1 MTIYMTR
8 MRCLSKSDYLSTHPL
23 LFENWSNGQVQK
35 LSIPNHRRLPCF
47 DPPLPSEIPKC
58 VTPPP
63 PCPQNSII
71 MNPPPLQNFRFFLEV
86 HFQLSNAYMNKR
98 TWIYASSRLRSSGAR
113 WQALLF
119 SEKKNLP
126 LVARL
131 CKLLF
136 KSEFG
141 YKNKPTYGNFTP
153 LSLFSCAVLTFT
165 KQNSSNSDGG
175 PNA

>member
-1 MTIYMTR
+1 MWAWS
-8 MRCLSKSDYLSTHPL
+8 LFSLSTFYSLNPNSNDINDNLHYSHEVSIKKRL
-23 LFENWSNGQVQK
+23 LIDASSCLRIDQMGRSRNYPYPTTDGFHV
-35 LSIPNHRRLPCF
+35 LTPPC
-47 DPPLPSEIPKC
+47 LRNAL
-58 VTPPP
+58 PPP

-86 HFQLSNAYMNKR
+86 HFRLGNAYMNKR
-98 TWIYASSRLRSSGAR
+98 TWIYASSRLRSRGAR

-119 SEKKNLP
+119 SDKKNLP

-141 YKNKPTYGNFTP
+141 YKNKHH
-153 LSLFSCAVLTFT
+153 LR
-165 KQNSSNSDGG
+165 
-175 PNA
+175 

>member
-23 LFENWSNGQVQK
+23 VWELIKWAGPEIIHTQPRTASMFW
-35 LSIPNHRRLPCF
+35 
-47 DPPLPSEIPKC
+47 PPL
-58 VTPPP
+58 VFGMHYPPP

-86 HFQLSNAYMNKR
+86 HFRLGNAYMNKR
-98 TWIYASSRLRSSGAR
+98 TWIYASSRLRSGGAR
-113 WQALLF
+113 WQGLLF
-119 SEKKNLP
+119 SDKKNLP

-131 CKLLF
+131 CKLLL

-141 YKNKPTYGNFTP
+141 YKNKHH
-153 LSLFSCAVLTFT
+153 LR
-165 KQNSSNSDGG
+165 
-175 PNA
+175 